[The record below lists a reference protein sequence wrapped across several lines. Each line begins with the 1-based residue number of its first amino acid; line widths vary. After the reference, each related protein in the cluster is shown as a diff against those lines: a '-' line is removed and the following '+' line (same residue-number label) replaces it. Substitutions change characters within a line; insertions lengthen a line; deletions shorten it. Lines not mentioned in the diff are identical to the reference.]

1 MLFLRRFDN
10 REAARAARKA
20 AEGRSRLVS
29 FSTTILRLRP
39 PFQVCEKGDIVH
51 TRVHSPSCCDS
62 QTPKTLPT
70 DPLPPARFRVATAR
84 GHLPTLHWPRPD
96 NEGEARSSLAG
107 GRSQVFGLSLF
118 ACVALLAHAEFYAES
133 LPPAT
138 RFSIPVCHKKIAFD
152 RVGAHVN
159 AR

>member
-1 MLFLRRFDN
+1 MIFLRLFDN
-10 REAARAARKA
+10 REAARAARRA

-29 FSTTILRLRP
+29 FVTTILRLRP
-39 PFQVCEKGDIVH
+39 PFRVCETGEIVH
-51 TRVHSPSCCDS
+51 ARVHSTGFCDS

-107 GRSQVFGLSLF
+107 GRSQVFGFERQIFPMQVQRLIIRARLCLVS
-118 ACVALLAHAEFYAES
+118 AIV
-133 LPPAT
+133 PAGRNQT
-138 RFSIPVCHKKIAFD
+138 DTELKA
-152 RVGAHVN
+152 
-159 AR
+159 